1 MRQPSQDDGAIP
13 SLKDGSTRTDAS
25 AQANKSTCQI
35 HGNNQFKP
43 KTNNPK
49 KKKREKNTQK
59 DVEGPWVNATEGRDG
74 GETEERA
81 EECAKAVNWA
91 EKHF

>member
-43 KTNNPK
+43 KTNK
-49 KKKREKNTQK
+49 EEKNTQK

-74 GETEERA
+74 GETEERRRRDGGETEERA
-81 EECAKAVNWA
+81 EECAKAVN
-91 EKHF
+91 